1 MVLHMLLY
9 YYYTHDYTSK
19 SPGYADVT
27 VSLEMSSYTVQEGE
41 DDVLEV
47 CVVITYVPED
57 GLECDIVIYL
67 DTWDG
72 TASMYYI
79 S

>member
-1 MVLHMLLY
+1 MVLHMLLLY
-9 YYYTHDYTSK
+9 YYSHDYTSK
-19 SPGYADVT
+19 SPVYVDAK
-27 VSLEMSSYTVQEGE
+27 VSLEESSYTVQEGE

-57 GLECDIVIYL
+57 GLECDIVVYL

-72 TASMYYI
+72 TASM
-79 S
+79 